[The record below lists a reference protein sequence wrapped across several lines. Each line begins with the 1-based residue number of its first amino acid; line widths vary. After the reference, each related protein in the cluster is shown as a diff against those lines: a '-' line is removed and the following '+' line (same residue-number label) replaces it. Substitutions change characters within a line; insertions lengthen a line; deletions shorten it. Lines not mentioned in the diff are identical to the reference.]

1 MLCGYSPHVIPV
13 PRDWDDRHVVTGYW
27 FLDEPE
33 GWQPPEGL
41 EEFLAAGEAPVYVG
55 FGSMGDRDAERT
67 TAVVIEALAE
77 LGRGA
82 VLSSG
87 WGGLSESDLPD
98 GFFMVG
104 SVPHSWLFPRVAA
117 VVHHGGAGTTA
128 AGVRAGIPAV
138 VTPVLGDQ
146 PFWGRT
152 LARLGVGTAVAALEE
167 TLAV

>member
-1 MLCGYSPHVIPV
+1 MDRSVDLTLYGYSPHVIPV
-13 PRDWDDRHVVTGYW
+13 PGGWGANCRVTGYW

-77 LGRGA
+77 LGRRA
-82 VLSSG
+82 VPSSG

-117 VVHHGGAGTTA
+117 VPACSPLSVEKLRRRTGHVMRPWAEALREYVRTESPIA
-128 AGVRAGIPAV
+128 AGI
-138 VTPVLGDQ
+138 
-146 PFWGRT
+146 
-152 LARLGVGTAVAALEE
+152 E
-167 TLAV
+167 TMQ